1 MSKEPTLDQLRESV
15 EKWAIEIES
24 ISAVF
29 LFGSRARNE
38 PDPNDWDIC
47 VLVDGNENESWYTIW
62 HHEYET
68 WKKRFCSAT
77 GLPYDDETQFCSLT
91 SHKVMSG
98 LFASNVLLYQ
108 KSDDFVS
115 HICSCAV
122 WLQEQDKKD
131 EEKVFQ

>member
-38 PDPNDWDIC
+38 SDPNDWDIC

-77 GLPYDDETQFCSLT
+77 GLPYDDETQFCTVT
-91 SHKVMSG
+91 SHEILSG
-98 LFASNVLLYQ
+98 LFASNFLLYQ
-108 KSDDFVS
+108 SNKDIACVIHDLSS
-115 HICSCAV
+115 
-122 WLQEQDKKD
+122 WLL
-131 EEKVFQ
+131 EE